1 MPEVACVGV
10 TCVDVLAKTVCKIP
24 KRGKL
29 ETVETLQLQVGGC
42 ATNAAIALSRLGIT
56 SALIG
61 KIGND
66 GFGKHLLEVL
76 QEEGVNTEGLAID
89 PHAQTSASV
98 VLIDYSGERSIL
110 HCLGTNTLF
119 TYEDVNL
126 ALVRSSK
133 VLFIAGALLLPRF
146 DGEGATKLSR
156 FARDAGLLICMDTAW
171 DWSGQW
177 FWKIRDTLPYVHWF
191 MPSFEEAK
199 ELSDHSDPES
209 MARFF
214 IAQGV
219 ENVVIK
225 LGEEGC
231 YVHSTAD
238 RASFFV
244 PAYRVEQV
252 VDTSGAGD
260 AFCAGFIAGLI
271 EGLTTYQ
278 CAQLANAV
286 AAHCIMEIGTTAGI
300 KRKEE
305 ILNFMKTCPTISSS
319 G

>member
-10 TCVDVLAKTVCKIP
+10 ACVDVLAKTVHRIP

-29 ETVETLQLQVGGC
+29 EIVEALQLQAGGC
-42 ATNAAIALSRLGIT
+42 AVNAAIGLSRLGVT

-66 GFGKHLLEVL
+66 GFGQYLLKVL
-76 QEEGVNTEGLAID
+76 QEERVNTEGLAID
-89 PHAQTSASV
+89 PHVQTSASV
-98 VLIDYSGERSIL
+98 VLIDHSGERSIL
-110 HCLGTNTLF
+110 HCLGTNALF

-126 ALVRSSK
+126 TLVQSSK
-133 VLFIAGALLLPRF
+133 ILFIAGALLLPRF

-156 FARDAGLLICMDTAW
+156 LARDAGLLVCMDTAW

-177 FWKIRDTLPYVHWF
+177 FCKIRHTLPYVHWF

-199 ELSDHSDPES
+199 ELSGHSNPED
-209 MARFF
+209 MACFF
-214 IAQGV
+214 ITQGV

-225 LGEEGC
+225 LGEKGC

-238 RASFFV
+238 KSSFFV
-244 PAYRVEQV
+244 PAYKVERV

-271 EGLTTYQ
+271 EGLTPYQ
-278 CAQLANAV
+278 CAKLANAV
-286 AAHCIMEIGTTAGI
+286 AAHCIMEIGTTVGI
-300 KRKEE
+300 RRKEE
-305 ILNFMKTCPTISSS
+305 ILNFMKAHPTISST